1 MNFEKQTLNRH
12 TQQHF
17 AMWTLL
23 NGFRR
28 VVSSWCLIFCFIA
41 VLLGIITVLEIWR
54 AFVPEYLTAY
64 HFFMSHLIFWM
75 NVPLVL
81 YCFGNIKGSKQYY
94 GNFVRIGFVNDAGEA
109 PVLISRYTSDGKDVF
124 IFYSKGLIASEWQK
138 RTEEI
143 QSALNLTI
151 GSIKQGFDYRTVI
164 VRAVPPNMVFGKTIM
179 WDEQYINYDD
189 DADIVLGKTAAD
201 EVVHWDL
208 EKMPHALFAGSTSCG
223 KTRLAMVVLLQ
234 AVYRGALVYIIDLK
248 GLDYYPLEKRDAR
261 IVTSVA
267 SAISILD
274 ETIREM
280 NNRLELFRAVHAVN
294 YRDYIA
300 KTGNE
305 NFYRVFILID
315 EASML
320 TDSGITKEAKEASK
334 VCLDKMATIVRMGRC
349 VGIHMIVATQ
359 VPEVSSV
366 PTAIRDNLDC
376 KVCGKASKILS
387 TMVLGDG
394 RADEKIPKDSKG
406 RFIMANGAEDIIFQ
420 AFYFDE

>member
-1 MNFEKQTLNRH
+1 M
-12 TQQHF
+12 
-17 AMWTLL
+17 
-23 NGFRR
+23 
-28 VVSSWCLIFCFIA
+28 
-41 VLLGIITVLEIWR
+41 
-54 AFVPEYLTAY
+54 
-64 HFFMSHLIFWM
+64 
-75 NVPLVL
+75 
-81 YCFGNIKGSKQYY
+81 
-94 GNFVRIGFVNDAGEA
+94 
-109 PVLISRYTSDGKDVF
+109 
-124 IFYSKGLIASEWQK
+124 
-138 RTEEI
+138 
-143 QSALNLTI
+143 
-151 GSIKQGFDYRTVI
+151 
-164 VRAVPPNMVFGKTIM
+164 
-179 WDEQYINYDD
+179 
-189 DADIVLGKTAAD
+189 
-201 EVVHWDL
+201 
-208 EKMPHALFAGSTSCG
+208 
-223 KTRLAMVVLLQ
+223 
-234 AVYRGALVYIIDLK
+234 
-248 GLDYYPLEKRDAR
+248 EKRDAR
-261 IVTSVA
+261 IVTNVA

-280 NNRLELFRAVHAVN
+280 NTRLELFRAVHAVN

-320 TDSGITKEAKEASK
+320 TDSGTTKEAKEASK